1 MKKQT
6 KDSIKLRTKPISNGN
21 QSLYLD
27 CYYKGKRKY
36 EFLRLYLLAETS
48 RANKDKNRETMRLA
62 EAILAKRLVELRNNE
77 YGFRTSNEDVR
88 FFDYLQNHIDNHTHG
103 NNRLVWDSTAR
114 HLHNYEPNGDITF
127 GQIDS
132 DWINGFKHYLTG
144 KITIIGRTATVLSE
158 NSRYIYISK
167 LKAIFNKAIKEGV
180 TTDNP
185 CNRVSNFAKIEKER
199 TYLSMEEV
207 RLLAN
212 TPCSRESLK
221 RAFLFSCLCGLRYS
235 DVVKLTWGDVRNE
248 NGRTRI
254 VFRQKKTGGQEYLD
268 INEQAVQLMGER
280 GNDSEVV
287 FNNLPSVNYN
297 TIILQAWAESAGIHK
312 PITFH
317 TARHTFATMM
327 LSLGTDLYTVSKLL
341 GHKDITTTQIYA
353 KIIDQTKRNAIDK
366 IPDLL

>member
-144 KITIIGRTATVLSE
+144 KITIISRTATVLSE
-158 NSRYIYISK
+158 NSRYILY
-167 LKAIFNKAIKEGV
+167 
-180 TTDNP
+180 
-185 CNRVSNFAKIEKER
+185 
-199 TYLSMEEV
+199 
-207 RLLAN
+207 
-212 TPCSRESLK
+212 SR
-221 RAFLFSCLCGLRYS
+221 
-235 DVVKLTWGDVRNE
+235 N
-248 NGRTRI
+248 
-254 VFRQKKTGGQEYLD
+254 
-268 INEQAVQLMGER
+268 
-280 GNDSEVV
+280 
-287 FNNLPSVNYN
+287 
-297 TIILQAWAESAGIHK
+297 
-312 PITFH
+312 
-317 TARHTFATMM
+317 
-327 LSLGTDLYTVSKLL
+327 
-341 GHKDITTTQIYA
+341 
-353 KIIDQTKRNAIDK
+353 
-366 IPDLL
+366 